1 MTAADIVYV
10 LCVLTSLACAVLLW
24 RGYRRSRARLLMWSS
39 LCFACLALNN
49 MLLIIDLRM
58 LPAVDLSLWRT
69 VPALL
74 GISLLVYGLVWDA
87 ER

>member
-1 MTAADIVYV
+1 MTPADIVYT

-39 LCFACLALNN
+39 LCFAGLAVNN
-49 MLLIIDLRM
+49 AVLIVDLRV
-58 LPAVDLSLWRT
+58 LPAVDLSVWRT
-69 VPALL
+69 LPALI
-74 GISLLVYGLVWDA
+74 GIALLVYGLVWDA